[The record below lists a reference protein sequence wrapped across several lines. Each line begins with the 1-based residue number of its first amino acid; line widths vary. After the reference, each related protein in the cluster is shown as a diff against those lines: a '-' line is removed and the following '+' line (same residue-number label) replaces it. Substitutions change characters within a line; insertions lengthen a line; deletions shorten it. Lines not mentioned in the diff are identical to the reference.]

1 MIGQIISWFLSLGK
15 VVTKIID
22 AIFGTDWTSGLTA
35 LQDNVV
41 AWGKNDNAITL
52 NKEAPSI
59 DYRIKYSD
67 AYGKGYNIGKGV
79 EDKV

>member
-1 MIGQIISWFLSLGK
+1 MQDT
-15 VVTKIID
+15 VT
-22 AIFGTDWTSGLTA
+22 S
-35 LQDNVV
+35 
-41 AWGKNDNAITL
+41 WGKNDNAITL

-79 EDKV
+79 EDKVKDKVGGLFKKGEMGTI

>member
-1 MIGQIISWFLSLGK
+1 M
-15 VVTKIID
+15 
-22 AIFGTDWTSGLTA
+22 
-35 LQDNVV
+35 
-41 AWGKNDNAITL
+41 GKNDNAITL

-79 EDKV
+79 EDKVKDKVGGLFKKEKWAILQNIDMEMKMQ

>member
-1 MIGQIISWFLSLGK
+1 MRYLEH
-15 VVTKIID
+15 
-22 AIFGTDWTSGLTA
+22 WTSGLTS
-35 LQDNVV
+35 LQDTVTS
-41 AWGKNDNAITL
+41 WGKNDNAITL

-79 EDKV
+79 EDKVKDKVGGLFKKGEMGTI